1 MRKALLAM
9 ALATCVTGPVAFA
22 QAPAPASASANAAA
36 TQAAQTRKP
45 LSAIGRALAGLLP
58 PAGQARAPATP
69 DPSLPAAADATAQA
83 DSANARAAGTDAP
96 AVLQAAHR
104 DARAAPVEL
113 AAAAQP

>member
-22 QAPAPASASANAAA
+22 QAPAPASADAAA
-36 TQAAQTRKP
+36 TQSAQTRKP

-69 DPSLPAAADATAQA
+69 DPSHPAAADATAQA
-83 DSANARAAGTDAP
+83 DSANARAGGTDAP